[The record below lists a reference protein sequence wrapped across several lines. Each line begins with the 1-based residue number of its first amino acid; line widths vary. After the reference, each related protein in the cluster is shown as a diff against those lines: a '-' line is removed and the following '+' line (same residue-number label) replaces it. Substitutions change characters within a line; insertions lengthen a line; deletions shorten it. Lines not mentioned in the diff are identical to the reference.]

1 MKGIIASWSK
11 KEVVI
16 KSFLFWFWDDDF
28 VFVLTGLLLL
38 SFCLLVGCCCTDC
51 ESIVASCL
59 SNICENWVA
68 VIHNAVLFSSS
79 SSESTVQWSEKMKK
93 KMFFLKNLVKYDFL
107 THSFS
112 STPKISNV
120 IVLYDLIN
128 NSFKEDTFHRPY
140 VFLICHDA
148 HGQRLITP
156 FDV

>member
-38 SFCLLVGCCCTDC
+38 SFCLLLGCCCTDC

-93 KMFFLKNLVKYDFL
+93 KNVVFLKSRQIWFFNTFIQQHPQQKKIANVIWIFSQNYYLLLKLQY
-107 THSFS
+107 S
-112 STPKISNV
+112 STSQK
-120 IVLYDLIN
+120 
-128 NSFKEDTFHRPY
+128 
-140 VFLICHDA
+140 C
-148 HGQRLITP
+148 
-156 FDV
+156 